1 MHGETRLEQAVKI
14 LAVLLGLAYVLTGI
28 IGGAFIDFD
37 SSSDRGFWLGFL
49 IGGGVLLLLGLLLAD
64 RSRWLTALVLAVG
77 AILGALAIFW
87 TVLPALA
94 ALVLIVMAVLWA
106 RRPASA

>member
-49 IGGGVLLLLGLLLAD
+49 IGGGVLLLLAVG
-64 RSRWLTALVLAVG
+64 VLAIV
-77 AILGALAIFW
+77 FM
-87 TVLPALA
+87 PAVA
-94 ALVLIVMAVLWA
+94 KKREEVFQED
-106 RRPASA
+106 